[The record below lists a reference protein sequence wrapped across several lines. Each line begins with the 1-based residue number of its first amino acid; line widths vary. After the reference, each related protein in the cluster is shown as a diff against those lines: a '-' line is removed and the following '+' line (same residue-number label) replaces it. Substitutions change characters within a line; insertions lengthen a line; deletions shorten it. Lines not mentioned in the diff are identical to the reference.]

1 MKLAFLGTG
10 TSTGVPELGCKC
22 EVCTSGDSRDARL
35 RCSALLQSGD
45 TSILIDCGP
54 DFRAQMLRAGVSHL
68 DALLITHKH
77 YDHTAGIDDLRPYA
91 SLRTFPIYADDD
103 SARQIRSMFPYCFG
117 KVKYP
122 GVPNIELHS
131 IEDMQP
137 FCVGGVDVEP
147 IRVYHAALPI
157 VGYRFGKLAYI
168 TDMSR
173 IEPAEL
179 EKLKGVEVLVIN
191 ALRYSKPHRSHQTV
205 LEALRV
211 VDYLSPRET
220 YFTHM
225 MHHIGLHAKIEKC
238 LPKNVFLAY
247 DGLEI
252 EIGQKRRF

>member
-1 MKLAFLGTG
+1 MKLTFLGTG

-22 EVCTSGDSRDARL
+22 EVCTSRDPRDARL
-35 RCSALLQSGD
+35 RCSALLESEN

-54 DFRAQMLRAGVSHL
+54 DFRAQMLRADVSRL
-68 DALLITHKH
+68 DALVLTHKH
-77 YDHTAGIDDLRPYA
+77 YDHIAGIDDLRPFA
-91 SLRTFPIYADDD
+91 SQRVFPIYANDDT
-103 SARQIRSMFPYCFG
+103 SRQVRTMFPYCFG
-117 KVKYP
+117 EVKYP

-137 FCVGGVDVEP
+137 FVIGDVEVEP
-147 IRVYHAALPI
+147 ICVHHAALPI
-157 VGYRFGKLAYI
+157 VAYRFGKLAYI

-173 IEPAEL
+173 IEPLEL

-205 LEALRV
+205 LEALQV
-211 VDYLSPRET
+211 VDSLSPSET

-252 EIGQKRRF
+252 EIG